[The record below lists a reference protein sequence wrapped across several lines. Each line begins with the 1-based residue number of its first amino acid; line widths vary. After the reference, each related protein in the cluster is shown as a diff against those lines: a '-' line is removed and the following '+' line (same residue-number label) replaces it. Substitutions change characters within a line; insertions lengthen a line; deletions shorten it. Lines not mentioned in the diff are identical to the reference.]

1 MNSTQ
6 LTLHSY
12 TWSQWGFMSVPSFT
26 GSDKQIFFVSSY
38 KNRSQQA
45 RGGGGG
51 GLDGDRGLDDVF
63 FQRFLTL
70 TFVHTANTFLQPTA
84 SFHNHFN
91 HRTHSSVRIHRE
103 SGSGPMTLNAQS
115 LTSIPVCRC
124 LAFPAAYEY
133 SLDVPSCCI
142 QSNSRNLFF
151 FF

>member
-1 MNSTQ
+1 M
-6 LTLHSY
+6 
-12 TWSQWGFMSVPSFT
+12 PSFT

-91 HRTHSSVRIHRE
+91 LRTHSSE
-103 SGSGPMTLNAQS
+103 STANQDQA
-115 LTSIPVCRC
+115 R
-124 LAFPAAYEY
+124 
-133 SLDVPSCCI
+133 
-142 QSNSRNLFF
+142 
-151 FF
+151 